1 MSGTPGRIVVRA
13 PNWLGDVVLS
23 LAALRDLRR
32 NFPEARI
39 ETLVRPKLAEL
50 YGAVRELD
58 AVRLSTGVRADA
70 RMLRGA
76 FDAAV
81 LLTNSFGTAVPAYL
95 AGLPA
100 RWGYATDGRGP
111 LLTRRARVPDGV
123 RGRSEVYYYRAMLAG
138 VGLKVSASPDVS
150 LRCPEE
156 WADRGSALLG
166 ASGDWLGVNPGAFFG
181 TAKRWPPERFA
192 AVADRVAREAGAR
205 VAIVGAASERPLGEA
220 IARLMR
226 SPARVLCGETTL
238 GELTGVLSRMSLLL
252 TNDSGPMHLA
262 AAVGVPVVAI
272 FGPTDW
278 RETAPFG
285 AGHRVVREPVECS
298 PCKLRECPIDHRCM
312 RLVSVERVLEEAR
325 TALAERQADSQ
336 PGGNA

>member
-1 MSGTPGRIVVRA
+1 
-13 PNWLGDVVLS
+13 LGDVVLS
-23 LAALRDLRR
+23 LAAVRDLRR

-39 ETLVRPKLAEL
+39 EALVRPKLAEI

-58 AVRLSTGVRADA
+58 AVRLSTGLRADA

-156 WADRGSALLG
+156 WADRGGALLG

-205 VAIVGAASERPLGEA
+205 VAIVGGASERPW
-220 IARLMR
+220 ARR
-226 SPARVLCGETTL
+226 SRG
-238 GELTGVLSRMSLLL
+238 
-252 TNDSGPMHLA
+252 
-262 AAVGVPVVAI
+262 
-272 FGPTDW
+272 
-278 RETAPFG
+278 
-285 AGHRVVREPVECS
+285 
-298 PCKLRECPIDHRCM
+298 
-312 RLVSVERVLEEAR
+312 
-325 TALAERQADSQ
+325 
-336 PGGNA
+336 